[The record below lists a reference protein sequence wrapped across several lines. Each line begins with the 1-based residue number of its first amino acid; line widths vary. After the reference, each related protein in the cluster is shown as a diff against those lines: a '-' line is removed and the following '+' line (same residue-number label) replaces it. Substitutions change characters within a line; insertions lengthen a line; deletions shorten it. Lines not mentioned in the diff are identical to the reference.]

1 MKPLLRIDTSDPVV
15 AGKLID
21 FLNGLDV
28 GNPELTLITID
39 PLSTEQD
46 HQHTLATIRKR
57 LAAGGYIEPIEAKPC
72 QT

>member
-21 FLNGLDV
+21 FLNGLEV

-39 PLSTEQD
+39 PLHTEED
-46 HQHTLATIRKR
+46 HQAAIASARKQ
-57 LAAGGYIEPIEAKPC
+57 LSGYISPNGA
-72 QT
+72 TT